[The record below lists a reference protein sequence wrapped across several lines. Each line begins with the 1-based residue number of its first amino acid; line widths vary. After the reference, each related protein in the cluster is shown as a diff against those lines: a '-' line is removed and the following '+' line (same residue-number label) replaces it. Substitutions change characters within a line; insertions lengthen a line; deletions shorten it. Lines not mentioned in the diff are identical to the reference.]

1 MTNRDRWAVL
11 AWRAAVALLVG
22 AGLGAC
28 GKGPAVPPGPP
39 APAAPVSTCAPSFCV
54 ETAADMNAWKPEQ
67 VPLSQRATATFNA
80 SLAAGFRTSRLFAA
94 TDLAGNFVKPRMN
107 DYTNAFQGAGD
118 TGNIYNFSQ
127 WPYVGLVYYYN
138 HAPMAVPPTG
148 WINAAHRHGTP
159 ILGVMTGDCGA
170 GCDRFAKAI
179 NEFYADAAK
188 AATQMA
194 LIANTYGFD
203 GWLIDIESGVDSNR
217 AIAVMTALRP
227 KPGPGGRPLILLY
240 YEGGVNDLSG
250 QAAQATFNAAGYFQS
265 DYGTGDPSATYNFV
279 IGNAAPNDNPFTTSY
294 SRYVYRFARDATCTS
309 SPSQISNGGACLDT
323 QGMFASLSAIRRSPT
338 DYYQAPGLYAVGW
351 ERWGGPNLNAGATR
365 AQVQQAHRDLFV
377 GFGAVPSGASC
388 RPTPPAA
395 SSVAAFV
402 DAAGVALSSPF
413 VTRFN
418 TGEGDSFTIQGVAAA
433 STPWNGLGLQDV
445 QPTWLCAQG
454 SGQTA
459 SVTYARSYDGG
470 SALSI
475 GGAGQV
481 SLYATRM
488 TPPSALIAVV
498 RYQGGIAPLATVR
511 DGTGAWRVARETSST
526 PTGPWITSVQA
537 FPPLSGVVT
546 EIGLQ
551 SPSLPVTVGELA
563 VMSPQDY
570 TPNTPPPTQSV
581 AAPASGDVT
590 WTNPPGIWY
599 ANVFGCNAPGLAP
612 QLLGRAFQP
621 AFDPR
626 YTIEPTPRLYP
637 KYTIQPV
644 TRAGIASQ
652 QVICR

>member
-1 MTNRDRWAVL
+1 MTRNRWMVFAG
-11 AWRAAVALLVG
+11 RAALATLVV

-28 GKGPAVPPGPP
+28 GTGA
-39 APAAPVSTCAPSFCV
+39 ASAAPVSKCAPSFCV
-54 ETAADMNAWKPEQ
+54 DKAADMAAWKSDQ
-67 VPLSQRATATFNA
+67 VPGSQRATASWNA
-80 SLAAGFRTSRLFAA
+80 SLADGFKTPRLVAA
-94 TDLAGNFVKPRMN
+94 TDEAGNFVKPGMN

-118 TGNIYNFSQ
+118 SGNVYNFSQ

-138 HAPMAVPPTG
+138 HAAMAVPPTG

-159 ILGVMTGDCGA
+159 ILGVMTGDCS
-170 GCDRFAKAI
+170 GCAQAD
-179 NEFYADAAK
+179 NDFYADPAK
-188 AATQMA
+188 AAAQMA

-203 GWLIDIESGVDSNR
+203 GWLIDIENGVDESR
-217 AIAVMTALRP
+217 AMAVMKALQP

-240 YEGGVNDLSG
+240 YEAGVNDLSG
-250 QAAQATFNAAGYFQS
+250 ASAQAAFNAAGYFQS
-265 DYGTGDPSATYNFV
+265 DYGSGSPAASYDFV
-279 IGNAAPNDNPFTTSY
+279 VHNAPPNDNPFTTSY
-294 SRYVYRFARDATCTS
+294 SRYVYPFAHDRVCTS
-309 SPSQISNGGACLDT
+309 SASQIGNGGACLIT
-323 QGMFASLSAIRRSPT
+323 QSLFDDLAAIRKPQGG
-338 DYYQAPGLYAVGW
+338 YYQAPSLYAVGW

-388 RPTPPAA
+388 KPAPPAKN
-395 SSVAAFV
+395 SVAAFV
-402 DAAGVALSSPF
+402 DAAGVALSPPF
-413 VTRFN
+413 LTRFN
-418 TGEGDSFTIQGVAAA
+418 TGEGDSFTVQGVAAA

-459 SVTYARSYDGG
+459 SVTYATSYDGG
-470 SALSI
+470 SALAL

-481 SLYATRM
+481 SLYTTRM
-488 TPPSALIAVV
+488 TPPPAPIAVV
-498 RYQGGIAPLATVR
+498 RYRGTKAPLATVR
-511 DGTGAWRVARETSST
+511 DGSGAWRVAKETSST
-526 PTGPWITSVQA
+526 TTGQWTTSVQA
-537 FPPLSGVVT
+537 FPALSGVVT

-551 SPSLPVTVGELA
+551 NPGGAVTVGELG
-563 VMSPQDY
+563 VMSLQDY
-570 TPNTPPPTQSV
+570 KPDSPPPTQSV

-590 WTNPPGIWY
+590 WTNPPATWY

-612 QLLGRAFQP
+612 VFLGRAFQP

-626 YTIEPTPRLYP
+626 FTIEPAPKLYP

-644 TRAGIASQ
+644 NRAGIASM

>member
-1 MTNRDRWAVL
+1 MTIRHRWTVL
-11 AWRAAVALLVG
+11 AWRAAVALLVV

-28 GKGPAVPPGPP
+28 DTGPP
-39 APAAPVSTCAPSFCV
+39 RATGAAAPVSKCPPSFCV
-54 ETAADMNAWKPEQ
+54 DKSADMKAWMPAQ
-67 VPLSQRATATFNA
+67 VPPSQRATTTFNA
-80 SLAAGFRTSRLFAA
+80 SLAAGFRTPRLFAA
-94 TDLAGNFVKPRMN
+94 TDQAGNFVKPGMN

-118 TGNIYNFSQ
+118 TGNMYNFSQ

-138 HAPMAVPPTG
+138 HAAMAVPPTG
-148 WINAAHRHGTP
+148 WTNTAHRHGTP
-159 ILGVMTGDCGA
+159 IVGVMTGDCA
-170 GCDRFAKAI
+170 GCPQAV
-179 NEFYADAAK
+179 NEFYADAAA

-203 GWLIDIESGVDSNR
+203 GWLIDVENGVDRNQ
-217 AIAVMTALRP
+217 AIAVMKTLRP
-227 KPGPGGRPLILLY
+227 KPGPGGRPLVLLY
-240 YEGGVNDLSG
+240 YEAGVNDLSRQTA
-250 QAAQATFNAAGYFQS
+250 QAAFNAAGYFQS
-265 DYGTGDPSATYNFV
+265 DYGTGNPSATYDFV
-279 IGNAAPNDNPFTTSY
+279 IHNASPNNNPFTTSY
-294 SRYVYRFARDATCTS
+294 SRYVYPFARDATCTS
-309 SPSQISNGGACLDT
+309 SPSQISNGGACLNT
-323 QGMFASLSAIRRSPT
+323 QGLFAALSAIRRSPT
-338 DYYQAPGLYAVGW
+338 DYYQAPSLYAVGW

-388 RPTPPAA
+388 RPAPPAA

-402 DAAGVALSSPF
+402 DAAGVALSPPF

-418 TGEGDSFTIQGVAAA
+418 TGEGDSFAIQGVAAA

-475 GGAGQV
+475 SGAGQV

-498 RYQGGIAPLATVR
+498 RYQGGTAPLATVR

-526 PTGPWITSVQA
+526 PTGAWITSVQA
-537 FPPLSGVVT
+537 FPTLSGVVT

-551 SPSLPVTVGELA
+551 SPSLPVTVGELG

-590 WTNPPGIWY
+590 WTNPPGTWY

-621 AFDPR
+621 AFDPH
-626 YTIEPTPRLYP
+626 YTIEPTPKLYP